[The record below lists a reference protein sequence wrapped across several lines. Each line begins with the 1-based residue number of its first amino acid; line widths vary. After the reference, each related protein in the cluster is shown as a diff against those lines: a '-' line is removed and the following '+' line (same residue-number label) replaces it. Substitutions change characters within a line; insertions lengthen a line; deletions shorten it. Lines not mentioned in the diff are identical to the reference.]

1 MNDQSP
7 TYIGSVK
14 HVLGS
19 RVTIELDKNLA
30 GVEPIYKGD
39 IQKVGQIGSLVRIPQ
54 GLVDL
59 IGAVSMLGISE
70 ISGVQEPID
79 SVQVGDRWLQIQ
91 LIGEIDRSTGR
102 FERGVGSYP
111 GLDDPVHFA
120 TTEDL
125 LTVFPNPDDQH
136 ARVGRLSASDSIPVC
151 LNLDSL
157 ALRHSAVVGATG
169 SGKTSA
175 VASLFQVLVDGGWT
189 AANIVVIDPHGEYA
203 QAVRKSA
210 SVRGVLGTGDRALNV
225 PYWALP
231 ARDILNAF
239 VGATGATV
247 TQRFT
252 ELVTES
258 RRCFAESCEWIEL
271 DPAEIT
277 ADTPIPFDLKGVWF
291 RLEYENA
298 ATYEIANVDSSA
310 QVVSEGNADS
320 LEPPRFRPYGSGS
333 TPPHQGPYY
342 GTYGNIP
349 NRFRLALLDPKL
361 SFLHRLPLSSE
372 GADPLVG
379 AAQEWLGGV
388 KPISVLDFSG
398 VPTRAADIA
407 IGAVT
412 TILFELASRSTTD
425 RSGIGRQHPL
435 LIVLEEAHR
444 FLNDSSSA
452 VTRDVVGRI
461 AREGRKYGVG
471 LMMVSQRPSEL
482 PATALS
488 QCGTLISLRLSNSA
502 DQGTIRAALP
512 DAIEGLANVLPS
524 LRTGEAIISGEAVAL
539 PARVMVDKPN
549 PMPRSEDPSTDA
561 WRGEKTLPEMTS
573 ALLEWRGIYQEEVG
587 T

>member
-1 MNDQSP
+1 MVDQSP

-19 RVTIELDKNLA
+19 RITIELDENLA

-59 IGAVSMLGISE
+59 VGAVSMLGISE
-70 ISGVQEPID
+70 ISGVQEPIG

-111 GLDDPVHFA
+111 GLDDAVHFA

-125 LTVFPNPDDQH
+125 LAVFPNPDNKH
-136 ARVGRLSASDSIPVC
+136 IRVGRLSASENIPVC
-151 LNLDSL
+151 INLDAL

-175 VASLFQVLVDGGWT
+175 VASLFQGLVEGGWT

-203 QAVRKSA
+203 QAMRTSA
-210 SVRGVLGTGDRALNV
+210 SVRGVLETGDRALNV

-231 ARDILNAF
+231 ASDILSAF
-239 VGATGATV
+239 VGAAGGTV
-247 TQRFT
+247 GQRFA
-252 ELVTES
+252 EVVTDY
-258 RRCFAESCEWIEL
+258 RRRFAAGCDWIDL
-271 DPAEIT
+271 DPAKIT
-277 ADTPIPFDLKGVWF
+277 ADTPIPFDLKKAWF
-291 RLEYENA
+291 RLEYENS
-298 ATYEIANVDSSA
+298 ATYDTANVEESVR
-310 QVVSEGNADS
+310 VVCEGDAEALD
-320 LEPPRFRPYGSGS
+320 PPQFMPYGPGG
-333 TPPHQGPYY
+333 TPPHKGSYY
-342 GTYGNIP
+342 GSYGNTP
-349 NRFRLALLDPKL
+349 NQLRLALIDPKL
-361 SFLHRLPLSSE
+361 TFLHRLPFSSE
-372 GADPLVG
+372 GPDPLVG
-379 AAQEWLGGV
+379 AAQEWLGGT

-398 VPTRAADIA
+398 VPARAADVA

-412 TILFELASRSTTD
+412 TILFELALRSTTD
-425 RSGIGRQHPL
+425 GSGIGRHEPL

-444 FLNDSSSA
+444 FLNDPSST
-452 VTRDVVGRI
+452 VTSDVVGRI

-488 QCGTLISLRLSNSA
+488 QCGTLISLRLSNST

-512 DAIEGLANVLPS
+512 DAIDGLSNVLPS
-524 LRTGEAIISGEAVAL
+524 LKTGEAIISGEAVAL
-539 PARVMVDKPN
+539 PARVMVDRPN
-549 PMPRSEDPSTDA
+549 PMPRSEDPSTDV
-561 WRGEKTLPEMTS
+561 WRGEKALSDLTG
-573 ALLEWRGIYQEEVG
+573 ALLEWRGIYQEDVEN
-587 T
+587 